1 MVGYAKKSKPY
12 RMTFTYDNRMNED
25 WKFCYE
31 VKGLDFKERCSVY
44 LIKPDSY
51 VKHYPLIIGRLRENR
66 RSNIDQGETDRSSN
80 TFVSG
85 LKVFLLQTRGS
96 LDHKDVFFY
105 IKASVNVTTKRMRR
119 SVLAHTNAKGDFSC
133 MYIVKRQ
140 GQIMV
145 GRGQQGP

>member
-66 RSNIDQGETDRSSN
+66 RSNIDHGGNGQ
-80 TFVSG
+80 
-85 LKVFLLQTRGS
+85 VFKYFCFG
-96 LDHKDVFFY
+96 
-105 IKASVNVTTKRMRR
+105 IKGFSFA
-119 SVLAHTNAKGDFSC
+119 NAGFP
-133 MYIVKRQ
+133 R
-140 GQIMV
+140 
-145 GRGQQGP
+145 P